1 MVADFQIANQEQKT
15 FLKEIKKKFLLLLYE
30 FLHGWEY
37 SIQISKREMSHLKT
51 HEKPS
56 LVIILA
62 EFCHWQIKMKHDE
75 KVMSVIR
82 PSTASTYSFTS
93 TPVTKTIDGVPKV
106 GKTKKFFTKTAS
118 DNFSST

>member
-1 MVADFQIANQEQKT
+1 MVMVADFQIANQEQKI
-15 FLKEIKKKFLLLLYE
+15 FLKEIKKEIPLTPLLYE
-30 FLHGWEY
+30 FLHGCEY
-37 SIQISKREMSHLKT
+37 SIQISKRGMSHLKT

-82 PSTASTYSFTS
+82 PSTASTYSFTN
-93 TPVTKTIDGVPKV
+93 TPVTKTIDGVPK
-106 GKTKKFFTKTAS
+106 
-118 DNFSST
+118 D